1 VHGFVHETVRDP
13 PRRGRQ
19 AEVSETGHDPS
30 GEVSATSTGVS
41 RLAKRPRSGIGL
53 DSPGTARTIGHG
65 QDNQAL
71 RGRHNPATNPEPR
84 TASNPLPRWQ
94 ADPAHRTRSVRAP
107 EAARQ
112 GLNRAS

>member
-65 QDNQAL
+65 QDNRAL
-71 RGRHNPATNPEPR
+71 RGRHNPSHQPR
-84 TASNPLPRWQ
+84 TPNGEQPASPMASRPGAQ
-94 ADPAHRTRSVRAP
+94 DAQCPSTGSG
-107 EAARQ
+107 AA
-112 GLNRAS
+112 GT